1 MRFAEAKIHMCL
13 KCSIFALIFAIVQ
26 VQNLFVF
33 FFFGGGVHIYIY
45 IYGFCLV
52 ILRYTFLVVS
62 KNTVRPTLLFQAKGE
77 NGQLDW
83 PENNSTERF
92 FCECR

>member
-1 MRFAEAKIHMCL
+1 M
-13 KCSIFALIFAIVQ
+13 
-26 VQNLFVF
+26 
-33 FFFGGGVHIYIY
+33 
-45 IYGFCLV
+45 
-52 ILRYTFLVVS
+52 VS

-92 FCECR
+92 FVNAAKMVPRSSSREVRIRVPVLCSLF